1 MANLAMAVPS
11 MQSGDPQGSSGD
23 AIVTEKS
30 FVNFANSFDKLS
42 PKLTS
47 NRKKTQRVRER
58 IDLMMERRMR
68 RMGEPQ
74 KVKDEV
80 EDDDEASGGAI
91 SSISSAL
98 GGIIK
103 GMLVFLKTVGKWLMK
118 NLLGFGPIGI
128 AAKAA
133 IAALFTKA
141 GLIAGAAI
149 LGTIGVGFLAKEVI
163 DIFKGSEKGASPA
176 EDDLGLTSEDF
187 EGGDDEAPDE
197 FGDLTDYGGDGD
209 DTVALE
215 EYGADD
221 DFETAAAVESGDLT
235 DYGGDGDDTQ
245 RADAQGMFEAGSPD
259 QTVTIQT
266 DAANPLRKG
275 FTDPTKP
282 GMMERYYDQP
292 IGVFKQAQK
301 GIETAEEYDPNK
313 INPET
318 GERGAFKPK
327 KFTNM
332 PVIKKNPND
341 ASRTPNAF
349 NNDQKI
355 PDFKKDYMFEADPKI
370 PSDKKKLVP
379 SPRVKAPAPAGKPKR
394 APTQVASMKVGEPVK
409 ATVKAS
415 GGSGGESSSDLKKK
429 VEDLYRIENVNRRA
443 YQEARKE
450 QNKIDVRDTS
460 NNKKYPQGYQID
472 DPNGEDYNSEAA
484 AADKKTLQAHEK
496 WTKSRDKWE
505 AAKKRLKALKKKE
518 DDDFEKGFDDKEFEM
533 AGGGSTKTASSGSST
548 TTVKKQ
554 EKVVKTKTETVTGGG
569 STLRKSAETVKSPEA
584 KKLEAEAA
592 VLKKQR
598 NELKKRLKAKGM
610 KFSQW
615 SRDPQIRA
623 LTKKIK
629 DLQIKAESMPGIV
642 VKRGSTTRTP
652 GKNIRKSS
660 KKVIIKPVIIAKETR
675 VRA

>member
-1 MANLAMAVPS
+1 MANLATAVPS

-68 RMGEPQ
+68 RMGAPQ

-80 EDDDEASGGAI
+80 EEDDEASGGAL

-163 DIFKGSEKGASPA
+163 DIFKSKKGSGASGE
-176 EDDLGLTSEDF
+176 EDDLGPVE
-187 EGGDDEAPDE
+187 DDELEPGSANRGVIPSIQAPEEIRDRDE
-197 FGDLTDYGGDGD
+197 EVADFVGDGD
-209 DTVALE
+209 DTEAPSPEPVVEPVVAPVPKLKPPPPP
-215 EYGADD
+215 AP
-221 DFETAAAVESGDLT
+221 TRPAAAAPK
-235 DYGGDGDDTQ
+235 
-245 RADAQGMFEAGSPD
+245 RP
-259 QTVTIQT
+259 
-266 DAANPLRKG
+266 AAAAPKRPAAAAPKRPAAAAPKPVPL
-275 FTDPTKP
+275 
-282 GMMERYYDQP
+282 
-292 IGVFKQAQK
+292 
-301 GIETAEEYDPNK
+301 
-313 INPET
+313 
-318 GERGAFKPK
+318 PK
-327 KFTNM
+327 K
-332 PVIKKNPND
+332 
-341 ASRTPNAF
+341 
-349 NNDQKI
+349 
-355 PDFKKDYMFEADPKI
+355 
-370 PSDKKKLVP
+370 
-379 SPRVKAPAPAGKPKR
+379 KPPPPER
-394 APTQVASMKVGEPVK
+394 APTQLASMKVGEPVK

-443 YQEARKE
+443 YQEAKAA
-450 QNKIDVRDTS
+450 QNKIDVRDT
-460 NNKKYPQGYQID
+460 NDNKKYPQGYQIG

-484 AADKKTLQAHEK
+484 AADKKKEQAHEK
-496 WTKSRDKWE
+496 WIKSRDKWE
-505 AAKKRLKALKKKE
+505 AAQKRLKALKKKE

-533 AGGGSTKTASSGSST
+533 DGDGSTKTASSGSST

-610 KFSQW
+610 RFSQW

-623 LTKKIK
+623 LTKKIR
-629 DLQIKAESMPGIV
+629 DLEIKADRMPGIV